1 VHGSSNSK
9 NKLIMTNLKET
20 AERVLKTIYDD
31 NRVVTKEYTEIEALL
46 ELKLAVEYAISKRK
60 IKFNHL

>member
-1 VHGSSNSK
+1 
-9 NKLIMTNLKET
+9 MTNLKET

-46 ELKLAVEYAISKRK
+46 ELKSAVEYAISKRK